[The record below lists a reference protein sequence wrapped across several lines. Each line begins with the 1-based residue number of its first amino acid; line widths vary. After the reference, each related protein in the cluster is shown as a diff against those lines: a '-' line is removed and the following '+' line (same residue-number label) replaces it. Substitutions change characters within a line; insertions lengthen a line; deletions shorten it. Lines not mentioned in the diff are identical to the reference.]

1 MFNFNNIGTIII
13 GLIAFTWVLLIL
25 IGLGY
30 ITDKVFK
37 ANTITTQCP
46 NVDINDIHTLDGV
59 QLVKLNYP
67 TIIETQ
73 VYNNTIDLS
82 NKPQRD
88 IIKISLVSIWLMLG
102 LIIPLILVYK
112 K

>member
-1 MFNFNNIGTIII
+1 MSVTTIII
-13 GLIAFTWVLLIL
+13 GIIAFTWVLLIL
-25 IGLGY
+25 IGLGF
-30 ITDKVFK
+30 ITTKMF
-37 ANTITTQCP
+37 NTETITTTCP
-46 NVDINDIHTLDGV
+46 NVDVDIDKIHILDGE

-67 TIIETQ
+67 NIITKE
-73 VYNNTIDLS
+73 VYDNVLDLS